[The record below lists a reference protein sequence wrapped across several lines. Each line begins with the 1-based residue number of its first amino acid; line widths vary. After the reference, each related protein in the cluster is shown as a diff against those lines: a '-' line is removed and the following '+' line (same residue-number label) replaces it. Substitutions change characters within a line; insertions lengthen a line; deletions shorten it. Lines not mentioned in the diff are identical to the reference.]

1 MVEGARPCAVRFRMQ
16 RSGAIVHLFKENKN
30 MKKIVK
36 TPKKF
41 EKVVEVV
48 TEEVTEVLEGEG
60 GPVTLLGKEVYVCC
74 SSYAYTGTL
83 SGVNDKFIE
92 VSDPAIVYET
102 GPWTSKDWKDVQ
114 KLPTKSMIIFQSQI
128 EVLFEVSR

>member
-1 MVEGARPCAVRFRMQ
+1 
-16 RSGAIVHLFKENKN
+16 

-36 TPKKF
+36 TPKKV

-48 TEEVTEVLEGEG
+48 TEEVTEVCEGEG

-83 SGVNDKFIE
+83 TGVNDKFIE
-92 VSDPAIVYET
+92 VSEPSIVYET
-102 GPWTSKDWKDVQ
+102 GPWSGKTWKDAQ
-114 KLPTKSMIIFQSQI
+114 KLPTRSVVIFQAQI
-128 EVLFEVSR
+128 ESLFEVSR